1 MDLYN
6 CYAVL
11 ENIRAVLS
19 KTEEFSCDIF
29 QYYSYN

>member
-6 CYAVL
+6 YYAVL

-19 KTEEFSCDIF
+19 KTEEFSCLVSTVVTIK
-29 QYYSYN
+29 